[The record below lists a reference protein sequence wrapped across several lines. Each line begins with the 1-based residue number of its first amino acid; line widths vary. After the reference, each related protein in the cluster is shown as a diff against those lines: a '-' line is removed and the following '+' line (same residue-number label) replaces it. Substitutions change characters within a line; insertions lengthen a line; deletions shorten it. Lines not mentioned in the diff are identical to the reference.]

1 MIKEEDYL
9 KVFPYLLTYM
19 SSKAK
24 SFKGFM
30 DTRGYGSSYGKHTAR
45 INKFLS
51 DKLKVEN
58 ASIRYI
64 KKMPISQDVLQ
75 AIKLLAE
82 QENEYSRLLYDNIF
96 IRNLGLSKSDIVTY
110 ILDEKQ
116 LDFLNG
122 DMQELG
128 KEIDGMG
135 HVDEEET
142 LEEGCD
148 LDIDLTGIEVE
159 VDDDGVDDLKSPA
172 VEEEEIVEKNS
183 IKMEINNCNI
193 LKKTEFSGNE
203 ATFEVGGFYVEVK
216 LIKRSFIDEKKAE
229 LKEVAMKQLNDH
241 LNSMS
246 PEQIMDSFKAM
257 QDFNEM
263 SGSM

>member
-45 INKFLS
+45 INRFLTE
-51 DKLKVEN
+51 KLKIKDV
-58 ASIRYI
+58 SLRYLN
-64 KKMPISQDVLQ
+64 KFPVKQDVLE
-75 AIKLLAE
+75 AIKELAE
-82 QENEYSRLLYDNIF
+82 KDSNYSRLLYDNIF
-96 IRNLGLSKSDIVTY
+96 VRSLELSKGDILQH

-135 HVDEEET
+135 NVDEEET

-159 VDDDGVDDLKSPA
+159 VEDDEVDDLKSPA
-172 VEEEEIVEKNS
+172 VEEEEIVEKNT

-193 LKKTEFSGNE
+193 LHKTEFSGNE
-203 ATFEVGGFYVEVK
+203 AIFEVGGFYVEVR
-216 LIKRSFIDEKKAE
+216 LIKKSFIDERKASI
-229 LKEVAMKQLNDH
+229 KEVAIKQLNDH
-241 LNSMS
+241 LDSMS
-246 PEQIMDSFKAM
+246 PEEVMSSFQAM
-257 QDFNEM
+257 QAINNM